1 MKKKRFNLTFMAV
14 FAATLW
20 VMILMAV
27 ALWLTSCASFTAGD
41 ISYLRIGN
49 QTIDCTVTTHPDGTR
64 VIDFKQN
71 SKTEAMKVLVD
82 AASAYANK

>member
-1 MKKKRFNLTFMAV
+1 MKRFSTTSFAV
-14 FAATLW
+14 FGIVGW
-20 VMILMAV
+20 VMFFS
-27 ALWLTSCASFTAGD
+27 ALAYWLIGCVSFTAGD

-49 QTIDCTVTTHPDGTR
+49 QTIDCKITTHPDGTR

-82 AASAYANK
+82 AAAAYANK